1 MDTRKKLT
9 AACGVAATV
18 GALTFGLAATP
29 ASAATTA
36 VSPHGCGTTAATL
49 YYGSNIVYSKSCSG
63 DYAISPAKLTTRL
76 VAYGWSGAVYD
87 TNNNAYYFCDW
98 QTITVNAY
106 VRELFLNATK
116 PPRCG

>member
-49 YYGSNIVYSKSCSG
+49 YNGSNIIFSASCSG
-63 DYAISPAKLTTRL
+63 DYYYSTTWTTKL
-76 VAYGWSGAVYD
+76 VANGWSGAVYD
-87 TNNNAYYFCDW
+87 TNNSPHYFCDW
-98 QTITVNAY
+98 QTVTINTY
-106 VRELFLNATK
+106 TKEIYLNATK